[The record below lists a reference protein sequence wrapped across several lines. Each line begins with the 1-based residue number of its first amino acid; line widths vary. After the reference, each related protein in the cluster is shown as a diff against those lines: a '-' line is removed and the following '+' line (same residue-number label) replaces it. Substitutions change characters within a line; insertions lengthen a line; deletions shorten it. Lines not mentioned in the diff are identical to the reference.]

1 MTDDA
6 SVYTFNCPSCGAP
19 IEPLPGADM
28 MKCKFCGSTVSIP
41 KASRRRTRT
50 SSSAPASA
58 PIGSGCTKWIVV
70 IAVIAIFL
78 VAGLAAGAY
87 VIGSI
92 VASNPAVG
100 NASSALSSV
109 TGSGIAKPV
118 LTFGS
123 RGIGRGMFTDAR
135 VVAIDPHGNII
146 VGDEQDGRVQTFDPS
161 GKFISQFSLGPK
173 VTVRALAVSPD
184 GKLYVAHEGKVS
196 VYDSS
201 GEEVNTLEAA
211 HSADAL
217 TFGSD
222 GKLYALTTDDAV
234 ERLDAKG
241 EIDLTIPSAFE
252 SVLGDSESTQYIAVD
267 GLGNIYIVGDYNCV
281 VLKYSPSGKFL
292 DQFGGK
298 AESHGP
304 AVLGTLFT
312 PSGIVVDGY
321 GRIFVSDV
329 NTDVEV
335 FDANDKPLKSI
346 DSLTLGFTANV
357 YGMTIDGQN
366 NIYLALG
373 DKIQKLQV
381 QKPTGQ

>member
-1 MTDDA
+1 M
-6 SVYTFNCPSCGAP
+6 
-19 IEPLPGADM
+19 
-28 MKCKFCGSTVSIP
+28 
-41 KASRRRTRT
+41 
-50 SSSAPASA
+50 
-58 PIGSGCTKWIVV
+58 
-70 IAVIAIFL
+70 
-78 VAGLAAGAY
+78 
-87 VIGSI
+87 
-92 VASNPAVG
+92 
-100 NASSALSSV
+100 
-109 TGSGIAKPV
+109 
-118 LTFGS
+118 
-123 RGIGRGMFTDAR
+123 
-135 VVAIDPHGNII
+135 
-146 VGDEQDGRVQTFDPS
+146 
-161 GKFISQFSLGPK
+161 
-173 VTVRALAVSPD
+173 
-184 GKLYVAHEGKVS
+184 
-196 VYDSS
+196 
-201 GEEVNTLEAA
+201 
-211 HSADAL
+211 
-217 TFGSD
+217 
-222 GKLYALTTDDAV
+222 
-234 ERLDAKG
+234 
-241 EIDLTIPSAFE
+241 TIPSALK

-346 DSLTLGFTANV
+346 DALTLGFTANV